1 MPAQVERSPANRC
14 DPDDRPPLGN
24 LSWRKTGSAHTQDI
38 SLAICSQKHSLL
50 EEQAVALRPVLWFP
64 PADSMLALQKTAFPR
79 GATDVGLAQLVE
91 TTWRF
96 TASDRVFAT
105 TLPERTG
112 KPVTTRLHSRPTA
125 PHSP

>member
-1 MPAQVERSPANRC
+1 
-14 DPDDRPPLGN
+14 L
-24 LSWRKTGSAHTQDI
+24 LSK
-38 SLAICSQKHSLL
+38 KHSLL
-50 EEQAVALRPVLWFP
+50 EEQAVALRSMLWFP
-64 PADSMLALQKTAFPR
+64 PADSMLALQKMAFPR

-96 TASDRVFAT
+96 TASDRVFAI

-112 KPVTTRLHSRPTA
+112 KPVTTRLCSRPTA